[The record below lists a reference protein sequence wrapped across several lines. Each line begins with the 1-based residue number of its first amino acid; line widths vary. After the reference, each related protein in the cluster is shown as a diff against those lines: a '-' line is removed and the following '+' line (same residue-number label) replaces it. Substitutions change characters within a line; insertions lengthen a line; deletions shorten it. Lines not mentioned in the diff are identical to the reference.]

1 MLSEG
6 LFRTSRQVAPALAI
20 ESRGATSPSQPFVT
34 PFKALKWV
42 FCQGP
47 PWLSRSRGRV
57 GTIRIST
64 FCRHSRRRKGRCSAW
79 RHKERIARRIE
90 RSIWR
95 GGLGVELPQS
105 PQKRGFWRSTFRGRQ
120 FPAFTQGTTSF
131 RGPPGRANSSN
142 WRTNTLERS
151 TRSRRRAIFST
162 RWTTSF
168 RGPPGRANSSNWRT
182 STLK

>member
-120 FPAFTQGTTSF
+120 FPAFTQGATSF
-131 RGPPGRANSSN
+131 RGPPR
-142 WRTNTLERS
+142 WRTVGSSAWLTKRASRWTRFRSEPENRTRAWRHAQELGVGGS
-151 TRSRRRAIFST
+151 TRRFDD
-162 RWTTSF
+162 
-168 RGPPGRANSSNWRT
+168 
-182 STLK
+182 